1 MAYDQT
7 ANALPAEIVR
17 PDDPLLVSERVAV
30 AAFLAGYSGSTRE
43 YCQVEGIITKN
54 PAANIRRPKLPDE
67 SRTLGLDRKELGALL
82 VRAAAWTAT
91 ARTAWSSG

>member
-43 YCQVEGIITKN
+43 YSGWIAKN
-54 PAANIRRPKLPDE
+54 LAPC
-67 SRTLGLDRKELGALL
+67 
-82 VRAAAWTAT
+82 
-91 ARTAWSSG
+91 SSGRPHGPLLRGPHGQAVDEASGDRQEDLAPLLATFVHHRCS